1 MGRCLGRTGVGLLF
15 QILQQGPWFL
25 QKRVVL
31 GKVRNVRGQEPER
44 VKEMQLKASLRQREI
59 YTGHRHPK
67 WFTAPRA
74 FQQFNLKTH
83 NENLGAWIS
92 IENLR

>member
-44 VKEMQLKASLRQREI
+44 VKEMQLKASLGQREMNAPA
-59 YTGHRHPK
+59 YTTQASKMVHCSQSFP
-67 WFTAPRA
+67 TV
-74 FQQFNLKTH
+74 
-83 NENLGAWIS
+83 
-92 IENLR
+92 